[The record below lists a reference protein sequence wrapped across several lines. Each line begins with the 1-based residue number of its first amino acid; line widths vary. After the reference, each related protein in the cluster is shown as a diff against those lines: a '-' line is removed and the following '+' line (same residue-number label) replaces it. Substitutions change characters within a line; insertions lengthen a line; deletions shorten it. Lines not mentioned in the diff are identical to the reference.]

1 MRRRAGFTLLEVL
14 VALAIFALAAVM
26 LGSSYLNVLNAYAA
40 AGRGAERD
48 DNVRFA
54 RSLLLAEPD
63 REKAEQGDSFD
74 GANGV
79 RVVWRSTI
87 EPTNTADLFNVT
99 LTCEISDPAAKE
111 TRPPATERFMLLRPT
126 WSKGDEAA
134 KLRAE
139 AKDRIVELRP
149 KLR

>member
-1 MRRRAGFTLLEVL
+1 MKSRTGFTLLEVL
-14 VALAIFALAAVM
+14 VALAVFALAAVM

-40 AGRGAERD
+40 VGRGAERD
-48 DNVRFA
+48 DNIRFA

-87 EPTNTADLFNVT
+87 EPTSTADLFNVT
-99 LTCEISDPAAKE
+99 LTCEVNDPAAKE
-111 TRPPATERFMLLRPT
+111 NRPPATEQFMLLRPT
-126 WSKGDEAA
+126 WSQGDEAA

-149 KLR
+149 ALR

>member
-1 MRRRAGFTLLEVL
+1 
-14 VALAIFALAAVM
+14 
-26 LGSSYLNVLNAYAA
+26 VLNAYAA
-40 AGRGAERD
+40 VGRGAERD
-48 DNVRFA
+48 DNIRFA

-63 REKAEQGDSFD
+63 REKAEQGDAFD

-99 LTCEISDPAAKE
+99 LTCEVNDPAAKE
-111 TRPPATERFMLLRPT
+111 NRPPATEQFMLLRPT
-126 WSKGDEAA
+126 WSQGDEAA

-149 KLR
+149 ALR

>member
-1 MRRRAGFTLLEVL
+1 MNARRGFTLLEVL

-26 LGSSYLNVLNAYAA
+26 LGSAYLNVLNAYAA
-40 AGRGAERD
+40 VGRGGARD

-63 REKAEQGDSFD
+63 RQKAEEGDSFEA
-74 GANGV
+74 GEGV

-87 EPTNTADLFNVT
+87 EPTATADLFNVT
-99 LTCEISDPAAKE
+99 FTCEVNDPAARE
-111 TRPPATERFMLLRPT
+111 TRPPTTEHFVLLRPT
-126 WSKGDEAA
+126 WSEGDEAA

-139 AKDRIVELRP
+139 AKERIVALRL